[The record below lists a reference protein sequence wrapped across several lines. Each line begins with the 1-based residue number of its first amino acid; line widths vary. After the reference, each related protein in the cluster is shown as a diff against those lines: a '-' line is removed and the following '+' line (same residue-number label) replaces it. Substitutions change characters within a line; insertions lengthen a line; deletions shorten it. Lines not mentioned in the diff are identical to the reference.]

1 MNITA
6 QFIADRIQTLL
17 FEVRQ
22 NIQTI
27 DVTERWMELAKVW
40 AYKHGF
46 AELAEDLESALLWLS
61 SVRPDPYADCPF

>member
-1 MNITA
+1 MNATA

-22 NIQTI
+22 NLQTI
-27 DVTERWMELAKVW
+27 DVAERWLELARCW
-40 AYKHGF
+40 ASKHGF
-46 AELAEDLESALLWLS
+46 VELAEELESALLWLS